1 MNTLSNK
8 PDAPNPAI
16 AAPFQV
22 KRRWRRVGELIVR
35 PSTMRTAVSIVA
47 TMVFMSGCGQRNV
60 PVFTFT
66 MPPGVIQ
73 TNSPFKISRA
83 DQPMVFTVQASDE
96 IRLRWSFMDGFH
108 DPPDILD
115 LSGPSGTFIVRLRP
129 NENEVI
135 LNRYSLSSELGALHS
150 PRSEFPGFR
159 RGGQYLVSFGNE
171 RIDLRRSDGSSRDG
185 VRAFIRIDVK

>member
-1 MNTLSNK
+1 MH
-8 PDAPNPAI
+8 
-16 AAPFQV
+16 
-22 KRRWRRVGELIVR
+22 
-35 PSTMRTAVSIVA
+35 TAVSILA
-47 TMVFMSGCGQRNV
+47 IMVFMSGCGQRNA

-66 MPPGVIQ
+66 MLPGVIQ
-73 TNSPFKISRA
+73 TNSPFKIPRA

-115 LSGPSGTFIVRLRP
+115 LSGPSGPFVVRLRP
-129 NENEVI
+129 NEDEVV

-150 PRSEFPGFR
+150 PRSEFTGFR
-159 RGGQYLVSFGNE
+159 RGEQYLVSFSNE
-171 RIDLRRSDGSSRDG
+171 RKDMRRADGSGREG